1 MKGWKSTTL
10 AAVMMLLGA
19 CSGQSARHE
28 GAASAAPAASAS
40 ASSAAPIPEASP
52 LSKVKPGMN
61 FKAVRGLLGPPAD
74 ENTYPTGKAFT
85 PFYYGN
91 DARRTAWYYKNMGRV
106 TFAAGNVYGGA
117 SEGEVISVEYDP
129 SETGVSR

>member
-19 CSGQSARHE
+19 CSGQTTRHE
-28 GAASAAPAASAS
+28 GAASAAPAASV
-40 ASSAAPIPEASP
+40 SSAAPIPAASP
-52 LSKVKPGMN
+52 LSKVKAGMN
-61 FKAVRGLLGPPAD
+61 FEAVRGLLGQPTD

-91 DARRTAWYYKNMGRV
+91 DARRTAWYYKGMGRV

-117 SEGEVISVEYDP
+117 TEGEVISVEYDP